1 MSRLKTLF
9 TVQYPYENPLD
20 RQRASRILWLLV
32 AGFITAVLSA
42 IAITVP
48 DVLEAEKLTLTDAIG
63 IGVAPLVALF
73 GINLVQRGHLKTAI
87 VLIVIILIPTSMG
100 PIQRDGIDTPG
111 LIGVMLPLVTAAFLL
126 NRREFMITA
135 VVVLSS
141 VFIITLGTEDALSVL
156 REQRVYGALTV
167 LSILVVFIHILSGG
181 DASVVRS
188 LSHESQQM
196 RMVTALMNRVD
207 RSTTEAMLTSVLDA
221 IRDDMGYT
229 FAQFFLV
236 DDRGNISHR
245 LRSGLSHHDQGIL
258 TEVDLSPLS
267 APVQAVSQ
275 NRVVQ
280 VSMTDPPNLRSHL
293 LPSTFTGVIIPLQ
306 GQRRVLALLDVQL
319 NDRAIAPEE
328 LQVLLRLCDSVAL
341 ALMAIR
347 PVQALQAQLAEYE
360 QTVFHLREQLSQY
373 REGVSVWDRYFEGDA
388 VTVGFDLNGDGFVP
402 TRNLPDEIQQAIQ
415 SGDIYTDD
423 HTIAIPIRL
432 RDEILGALSFT
443 VEEVTE
449 RKIEL
454 ARNVTSRLAIALENK
469 RLFEQ
474 SQASANRERQ
484 ANEIASLLISAT
496 DVESVLSLAATSFN
510 ETLGAVRTQIHLQPE
525 EAEV

>member
-1 MSRLKTLF
+1 MNRLKTLF

-20 RQRASRILWLLV
+20 RQRAARLLWLLAV
-32 AGFITAVLSA
+32 GFIIAVASA
-42 IAITVP
+42 VAITVP
-48 DVLEAEKLTLTDAIG
+48 DVLEAKMLTVTDILG
-63 IGVAPLVALF
+63 IGVAPLVAIF
-73 GINLVQRGHLKTAI
+73 GIVLVQRGHLNAASM
-87 VLIVIILIPTSMG
+87 LIVIILIPTSMG

-111 LIGVMLPLVTAAFLL
+111 LIGVVLPLAAAAFLL
-126 NRREFMITA
+126 NRRGFVITA

-141 VFIITLGTEDALSVL
+141 IFLITLGTEDSLDVL
-156 REQRVYGALTV
+156 GEQRVYGALTV
-167 LSILVVFIHILSGG
+167 LGIVVVFMQILSGG
-181 DASVVRS
+181 DAAVVER
-188 LSHESQQM
+188 LTHESQQM
-196 RMVTALMNRVD
+196 HRVTALMNRVD
-207 RSTTEAMLTSVLDA
+207 RSSTEAMLTSVLDT

-258 TEVDLSPLS
+258 TEVEMNALS
-267 APVQAVSQ
+267 APAQAVSQ

-319 NDRAIAPEE
+319 NDRAITPEE
-328 LQVLLRLCDSVAL
+328 LQVLLRLSDNIAL
-341 ALMAIR
+341 TLMAIR
-347 PVQALQAQLAEYE
+347 PVQTLEAQLAEYE
-360 QTVFHLREQLSQY
+360 QTIAHLRGQLDQY
-373 REGVSVWDRYFEGDA
+373 REGSSVWDRYFESDP
-388 VTVGFDLNGDGFVP
+388 VTVGFDLNGEGFVP
-402 TRNLPDEIQQAIQ
+402 KRNLPDEIQRAIQ
-415 SGDIYTDD
+415 SGDIYSDD

-474 SQASANRERQ
+474 SQAWANRERQ
-484 ANEIASLLISAT
+484 ASEIASLLIGAT
-496 DVESVLSLAATSFN
+496 DVESVLSLAANSFN